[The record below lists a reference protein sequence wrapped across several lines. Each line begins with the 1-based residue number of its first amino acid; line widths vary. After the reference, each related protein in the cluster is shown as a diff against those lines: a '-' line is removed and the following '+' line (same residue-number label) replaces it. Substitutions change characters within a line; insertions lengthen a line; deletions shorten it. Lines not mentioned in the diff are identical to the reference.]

1 MDLASIKQKLAALN
15 SGGTQDRERI
25 DFDKIYWR
33 PANGKSTIRI
43 VPSAFNAADPFT
55 EIKLHYGIGK
65 FPIVSLSNYGKQ
77 DPVEEFVKELR
88 KTSDKDN
95 WSLSGKLSPKS
106 RYFAP
111 VIVRGEE
118 EKGVRLWSFGINI
131 YKALLALAEDED
143 IGDFTDIINGW
154 DMVVETTPAA
164 GPGQFP
170 TTTVRIKPK
179 QTPLSEDNTQVD
191 LWLKEQPNALE
202 SQIQYDYEFI
212 KKKLQEY
219 LNPGEE
225 MISQAT
231 VPAESI
237 APVTPITAAAQDP
250 ALNKALESNKSGFTL
265 EAAVAGNKS
274 TVNKFDDL
282 FS

>member
-1 MDLASIKQKLAALN
+1 MDLNAIKNKLAALN
-15 SGGTQDRERI
+15 STGNQDREKI
-25 DFDKIYWR
+25 DFDKIYWK
-33 PANGKSTIRI
+33 PTNGKSTIRI

-55 EIKLHYGIGK
+55 ELKLHYNIGK
-65 FPIVSLSNYGKQ
+65 FPMMSLSNYGKQ
-77 DPVEEFVKELR
+77 DPIEEFVKELR

-118 EKGVRLWSFGINI
+118 EKGVRLWSFGVNI

-143 IGDFTDIINGW
+143 IGDFTDVMSGW

-170 TTTVRIKPK
+170 STTVRIKPK
-179 QTPLSEDNTQVD
+179 QTVLSDDDSKVNS
-191 LWLKEQPNALE
+191 WLKDQPNALE
-202 SQIQYDYEFI
+202 SQTQYDYEFI

-225 MISQAT
+225 VTAPPAT
-231 VPAESI
+231 PTEAI
-237 APVTPITAAAQDP
+237 APAVEEP
-250 ALNKALESNKSGFTL
+250 APLPASLGSNKTDFTL
-265 EAAVAGNKS
+265 ETATAGNKS

-282 FS
+282 FN

>member
-1 MDLASIKQKLAALN
+1 MDLNAIKSKLAALN
-15 SGGTQDRERI
+15 SSGNQDREKV

-43 VPSAFNAADPFT
+43 VPSAFNPSDPFT
-55 EIKLHYGIGK
+55 ELKLHYNIGK
-65 FPIVSLSNYGKQ
+65 FPMMSLSNYGKQ
-77 DPVEEFVKELR
+77 DPIEEFVKELR

-106 RYFAP
+106 RFFAP

-118 EKGVRLWSFGINI
+118 DKGVRLWSFGINI

-143 IGDFTDIINGW
+143 IGDFTDVMNGW

-170 TTTVRIKPK
+170 STTVRIKPK
-179 QTPLSEDNTQVD
+179 QTTLSDNNTQVD

-202 SQIQYDYEFI
+202 VQTQYDYEFI
-212 KKKLQEY
+212 KKALQNY
-219 LNPGEE
+219 LSPGEE
-225 MISQAT
+225 AT
-231 VPAESI
+231 TPPATPTEAI
-237 APVTPITAAAQDP
+237 APTVEPELPAA
-250 ALNKALESNKSGFTL
+250 LGSNKTDFTL
-265 EAAVAGNKS
+265 ETATTGNKS

-282 FS
+282 FN

>member
-1 MDLASIKQKLAALN
+1 MDLNAIKSKLAALN
-15 SGGTQDRERI
+15 SSGNQDREKV

-43 VPSAFNAADPFT
+43 VPSAFNASDPFT
-55 EIKLHYGIGK
+55 ELKLHYNIGK
-65 FPIVSLSNYGKQ
+65 FPMMSLSNYGKQ
-77 DPVEEFVKELR
+77 DPIEEFVKELR

-106 RYFAP
+106 RFFAP

-143 IGDFTDIINGW
+143 IGDFTDVMSGW

-170 TTTVRIKPK
+170 STTVRIKPK
-179 QTPLSEDNTQVD
+179 QTVLSDDDSKVNT
-191 LWLKEQPNALE
+191 WLKEQPKAKE
-202 SQIQYDYEFI
+202 VQTQYDYEKK

-225 MISQAT
+225 IAETPAT
-231 VPAESI
+231 PTENI
-237 APVTPITAAAQDP
+237 APVVEPELP
-250 ALNKALESNKSGFTL
+250 ASLGSNKTDFTL
-265 EAAVAGNKS
+265 ETAAAGNKS

-282 FS
+282 FN

>member
-1 MDLASIKQKLAALN
+1 MDLNAIKNKLAALN
-15 SGGTQDRERI
+15 STGNQDREKI
-25 DFDKIYWR
+25 DFDKIYWK

-55 EIKLHYGIGK
+55 ELKLHYNIGK
-65 FPIVSLSNYGKQ
+65 FPMMSLSNYGKQ
-77 DPVEEFVKELR
+77 DPIEEFVKELR

-106 RYFAP
+106 RFFAP

-118 EKGVRLWSFGINI
+118 EKGVRLWSFGVNI

-143 IGDFTDIINGW
+143 IGDFTDVMSGW

-170 TTTVRIKPK
+170 STTVRIKPK
-179 QTPLSEDNTQVD
+179 QTVLSDDDSKVSS
-191 LWLKEQPNALE
+191 WLKDQPNALE
-202 SQIQYDYEFI
+202 SQTQYDYEFI
-212 KKKLQEY
+212 KKALQNY

-225 MISQAT
+225 SITPPAT
-231 VPAESI
+231 PTESI
-237 APVTPITAAAQDP
+237 APAVELELP
-250 ALNKALESNKSGFTL
+250 ASLGSNKTDFTL
-265 EAAVAGNKS
+265 ETATAGNKS

-282 FS
+282 FN